1 MDTEK
6 FNSAIDLRGKID
18 RLNNNLFDLK
28 GGQWDEIK
36 IELKTGYS
44 DMGRDLT
51 CKTTI
56 KGKIGWEIEAAIKK
70 IITEHID
77 ELEAQFNEL

>member
-1 MDTEK
+1 MDVEK

-18 RLNNNLFDLK
+18 CLNKNLSDLK
-28 GGQWDEIK
+28 RGLWDEVK

-56 KGKIGWEIEAAIKK
+56 EGQIGWEIEAAIKK
-70 IITEHID
+70 IITEQID
-77 ELEAQFNEL
+77 KLEAQFNEL

>member
-1 MDTEK
+1 
-6 FNSAIDLRGKID
+6 
-18 RLNNNLFDLK
+18 
-28 GGQWDEIK
+28 
-36 IELKTGYS
+36 
-44 DMGRDLT
+44 MGRDLT

>member
-1 MDTEK
+1 MDVEK

-18 RLNNNLFDLK
+18 CLNNNLSDLK
-28 GGQWDEIK
+28 RGLWNEVK

-56 KGKIGWEIEAAIKK
+56 NGEIGWKIEAAIKK
-70 IITEHID
+70 IITEQID